1 MSKAQ
6 AHQAQRILSEQIAIL
21 FSRAQVVYLVN
32 ILVSVA
38 TVAVLWNV
46 APKTALLSWCS
57 IVVIFTLARFH
68 YLRVYR
74 ANGRER
80 IEFWRR
86 LAIAFSAFSGLLWG
100 GLGMVFFPENQ
111 PVYQA
116 YLLLVVSGMLA
127 GAVSS
132 WSVYMPA
139 FRAFFVPASLFMLLR
154 LFIAMLEGGNRTLF
168 ALAILFAGFSAALY
182 SFAKNAN
189 KVLHDSLNAQF
200 EKLAIAKTLEEKR
213 REAEYS
219 EERLKKAHRALQAIS
234 ECNET
239 MVRANLESELLH
251 DFCSILVK
259 RGGYRLAW
267 VGYARQDGMKD
278 ISPIARAGFD
288 EGYLESQR
296 FSWDEGQ
303 WGGGPE
309 GLAIRAGSPVALNN
323 LQFDPRFKPW
333 RKEALKRGY
342 ASMISL
348 PLRMGGAVSG
358 VLSVYASEQN
368 AFDAAEMELLLQLSE
383 DLAYGIKSLRTRA
396 EIAKQA
402 WHDSLTG
409 LPNRSLLGDRM
420 RQAMAHA
427 KRTERIL
434 AVLFLDLDGFKQIN
448 DQYGHASGDE
458 LIREIAARLVNSVR
472 AEDTVARLGG
482 DEFVVIIANLGRSEI
497 GEVAKIAALVAEKIR
512 TALSNPF
519 HFENSEVLITPSIG
533 ISLYPSDADNPE
545 DMIKGA
551 DAALHHAKSQGRNN
565 YQFYAEQM
573 NKLTLERLSLQNDLR
588 KALERNELEVHYQ
601 PQVDIGS
608 GFVTGMEALMRWR
621 HPVQG
626 WISPVKFIPLAE
638 ETGLIL
644 SLGEWLMK
652 TVCAQMKVWQMA
664 GLLDETQRI
673 SINVS
678 PRQFRQGDFS
688 KMIEKILEE
697 TALSANRLEL
707 EMTEGM
713 LMHNTESTLAMLNQL
728 KHLGVKLSL
737 DDFGTGY
744 SSLSYLKRFPL
755 DVLKI
760 DQSFVRDITDDP
772 NDAAIVAA
780 IIAMAR
786 SLKLKVIAEGVETS
800 DQFSHLKDQ
809 GCHGFQGYYFSEPLP
824 GEGMTQ
830 LFQSGTLH

>member
-482 DEFVVIIANLGRSEI
+482 DEFVILLDIGSQEEMEQCIDRIMMEVKNPVAMDGRAVSVSASIGITLFPQNEADADALLRHADMAMYQSKQAGRDCYRIFDVNMDQSARLNFQMRERIAQAIEARGFRLHYQPKVNLRTGQMFGVE
-497 GEVAKIAALVAEKIR
+497 ALIRWDHPEKG
-512 TALSNPF
+512 LLPPLDFLPF
-519 HFENSEVLITPSIG
+519 AENSELIIRLGDWVLDEALRQLSAWKKEG
-533 ISLYPSDADNPE
+533 I
-545 DMIKGA
+545 
-551 DAALHHAKSQGRNN
+551 
-565 YQFYAEQM
+565 
-573 NKLTLERLSLQNDLR
+573 
-588 KALERNELEVHYQ
+588 
-601 PQVDIGS
+601 DIGVS
-608 GFVTGMEALMRWR
+608 VNVASEQLHEPNFCRKLREAISRYGNL
-621 HPVQG
+621 HP
-626 WISPVKFIPLAE
+626 S
-638 ETGLIL
+638 
-644 SLGEWLMK
+644 
-652 TVCAQMKVWQMA
+652 C
-664 GLLDETQRI
+664 
-673 SINVS
+673 
-678 PRQFRQGDFS
+678 
-688 KMIEKILEE
+688 
-697 TALSANRLEL
+697 LEL
-707 EMTEGM
+707 EI
-713 LMHNTESTLAMLNQL
+713 LESTALQDIQLVKKVLNDC
-728 KHLGVKLSL
+728 KALGVMLSL

-744 SSLSYLKRFPL
+744 SSLAYLRHLPV
-755 DVLKI
+755 DTLKI
-760 DQSFVRDITDDP
+760 DQSFVRDMIDDRE
-772 NDAAIVAA
+772 DLATIEGV
-780 IIAMAR
+780 ISLAR
-786 SLKLKVIAEGVETS
+786 IFKRDLIAEGVETKEHGS
-800 DQFSHLKDQ
+800 LLLQM
-809 GCHGFQGYYFSEPLP
+809 GCERGQGYGIARPMPAEEIP
-824 GEGMTQ
+824 GWMESRQ
-830 LFQSGTLH
+830 PSG

>member
-482 DEFVVIIANLGRSEI
+482 DEFVILLDIGSQEEMEQCIDRIMMEVKNPVAMDGRAVSVSASIGITLFPQNEADADALLRHADMAMYQSKQAGRDCYRIFDVNMDQSARLNFQMRERIAQAIEARGFRLHYQPKVNLRTGQIFGVE
-497 GEVAKIAALVAEKIR
+497 ALIRWDHPEKG
-512 TALSNPF
+512 LLPPLDFLPF
-519 HFENSEVLITPSIG
+519 AENSELIIRLGDWVLDEALRQLSAWKKEG
-533 ISLYPSDADNPE
+533 I
-545 DMIKGA
+545 
-551 DAALHHAKSQGRNN
+551 
-565 YQFYAEQM
+565 
-573 NKLTLERLSLQNDLR
+573 
-588 KALERNELEVHYQ
+588 
-601 PQVDIGS
+601 DIGVS
-608 GFVTGMEALMRWR
+608 VNVASEQLHEPNFCRKLREAISRYGNL
-621 HPVQG
+621 HP
-626 WISPVKFIPLAE
+626 S
-638 ETGLIL
+638 
-644 SLGEWLMK
+644 
-652 TVCAQMKVWQMA
+652 C
-664 GLLDETQRI
+664 
-673 SINVS
+673 
-678 PRQFRQGDFS
+678 
-688 KMIEKILEE
+688 
-697 TALSANRLEL
+697 LEL
-707 EMTEGM
+707 EI
-713 LMHNTESTLAMLNQL
+713 LESTALQDIQLVKKVLNDC
-728 KHLGVKLSL
+728 KALGVMLSL

-744 SSLSYLKRFPL
+744 SSLAYLRHLPV
-755 DVLKI
+755 DTLKI
-760 DQSFVRDITDDP
+760 DQSFVRDMIDDRE
-772 NDAAIVAA
+772 DLATIEGV
-780 IIAMAR
+780 ISLAR
-786 SLKLKVIAEGVETS
+786 IFKRDLIAEGVETKEHGS
-800 DQFSHLKDQ
+800 LLLQM
-809 GCHGFQGYYFSEPLP
+809 GCERGQGYGIARPMPAEEIP
-824 GEGMTQ
+824 GWMESRQ
-830 LFQSGTLH
+830 PSG